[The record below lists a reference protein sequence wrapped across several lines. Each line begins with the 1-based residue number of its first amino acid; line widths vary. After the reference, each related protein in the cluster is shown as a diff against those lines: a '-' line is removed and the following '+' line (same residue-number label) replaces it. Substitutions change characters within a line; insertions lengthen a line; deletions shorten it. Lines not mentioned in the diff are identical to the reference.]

1 MPPVP
6 APDLSGHALLGRRVV
21 ARRVINTTAGH
32 YRYTDVV
39 GVLVGVVGSTLVI
52 RRQSGDE
59 VLVPAADLHRLHAVE
74 PSTAQILAL
83 EEVASLGWLPP
94 DCAWLGR
101 WLLRAA
107 DGFTGRGNSVLPL
120 GDPGLPLDTAL
131 SRIGTWYTL
140 RGLTPRFQ
148 VPLPAR
154 EPLDAALAAR
164 GWYATNPSLVL
175 AADLE
180 APVAIAAELAG
191 DGLPEVRLEREPR
204 PEWLAAYHYRGG
216 DYLPEIAVTLMNA
229 AQRPV
234 FASIERDGAIIAIGR
249 AVADD
254 GWIGLT
260 ALEVDPAHRRQGLA
274 VAIVQALAVWGRGQ
288 SADRIWLQVA
298 TQNESAIT
306 LYRRL
311 GFTVHHRYH
320 YRSAPERG
328 IPPEAG

>member
-6 APDLSGHALLGRRVV
+6 PPDVSGHALLGRRVV

-32 YRYTDVV
+32 HRYTDVV
-39 GVLVGVVGSTLVI
+39 GVLVAMVGSTLVI

-59 VLVPAADLHRLHAVE
+59 VLVPVADLHRLHAVE

-131 SRIGTWYTL
+131 SRIGHWYTQ
-140 RGLTPRFQ
+140 RGLSPRFQ
-148 VPLPAR
+148 LPLPAR
-154 EPLDAALAAR
+154 ESLDAALAAR
-164 GWYATNPSLVL
+164 GWSATNPSLVL
-175 AADLE
+175 TADLE

-191 DGLPEVRLEREPR
+191 GALPEVRLDREPR

-216 DYLPEIAVTLMNA
+216 SYLPEIARTLMTG

-234 FASIERDGAIIAIGR
+234 FASLERDGAVIAIGR

-260 ALEVDPAHRRQGLA
+260 ALEVDPAYRRQGLA
-274 VAIVQALAVWGRGQ
+274 VAVVRALAIWGRRQ

-298 TQNESAIT
+298 AHNTAGIA

-320 YRSAPERG
+320 YRTAPERG
-328 IPPEAG
+328 VPHCE